1 MMFDVIPVRRKIL
14 KKASVATISYPNVDD
29 LRRRSIQQ
37 RAVVKIDILAE
48 DRKRFDSA
56 DLPNLRIGRSQK
68 VAIE

>member
-1 MMFDVIPVRRKIL
+1 MMFDVIPVGRKIL
-14 KKASVATISYPNVDD
+14 KKASVATVSHSKVDD
-29 LRRRSIQQ
+29 LRRRSIQE

-56 DLPNLRIGRSQK
+56 DLPNLRIGCSQK

>member
-1 MMFDVIPVRRKIL
+1 MIFDVIPVGRKIL
-14 KKASVATISYPNVDD
+14 KKACVATVSQSNVDD
-29 LRRRSIQQ
+29 LRRRSIQH

>member
-1 MMFDVIPVRRKIL
+1 MMFDVIPMGGKIL
-14 KKASVATISYPNVDD
+14 KKEGVATVSHANVDD

-48 DRKRFDSA
+48 DRKRFYSA
-56 DLPNLRIGRSQK
+56 DVPNLRIGRSQK

>member
-1 MMFDVIPVRRKIL
+1 MMFDVIPVGREIL
-14 KKASVATISYPNVDD
+14 KKASVATVSHSNMDD
-29 LRRRSIQQ
+29 LRRRSIQE

-56 DLPNLRIGRSQK
+56 DLPNLRIGCSQK

>member
-1 MMFDVIPVRRKIL
+1 MMFDVIPVGRKIL
-14 KKASVATISYPNVDD
+14 KKASVATVSHSEVDD
-29 LRRRSIQQ
+29 LRRRSIQE

-56 DLPNLRIGRSQK
+56 DLPNLRIGCSQK

>member
-1 MMFDVIPVRRKIL
+1 MMFDVIPVSRKIL
-14 KKASVATISYPNVDD
+14 KKASVATVSHSNVDD

-37 RAVVKIDILAE
+37 RAVVEIDILAE

>member
-1 MMFDVIPVRRKIL
+1 MMFDVIPVGRKVL
-14 KKASVATISYPNVDD
+14 KKPSAATVSHSNVDD

-37 RAVVKIDILAE
+37 RTVVKIDILAE

-68 VAIE
+68 VAID

>member
-1 MMFDVIPVRRKIL
+1 MMFDVIPVGRKIL
-14 KKASVATISYPNVDD
+14 KEGERCYSFA
-29 LRRRSIQQ
+29 LQRGRSAGEVHT
-37 RAVVKIDILAE
+37 RARVVKIDILAK

>member
-1 MMFDVIPVRRKIL
+1 MSFQWAARYSR
-14 KKASVATISYPNVDD
+14 KASVATVSHSNVDD
-29 LRRRSIQQ
+29 LRGRSIQE
-37 RAVVKIDILAE
+37 RAVVKIDILAK

>member
-56 DLPNLRIGRSQK
+56 
-68 VAIE
+68 

>member
-1 MMFDVIPVRRKIL
+1 MMFDVIPVGRKVL
-14 KKASVATISYPNVDD
+14 KKPSVATVSHSNVDD

-37 RAVVKIDILAE
+37 RTVVKIDILAE

-68 VAIE
+68 VAID

>member
-1 MMFDVIPVRRKIL
+1 MMLDVIPVGRKIL
-14 KKASVATISYPNVDD
+14 KKASVATVSHSKVDD
-29 LRRRSIQQ
+29 LRRRSIQE

-56 DLPNLRIGRSQK
+56 DLPNLRIGCSQK

>member
-1 MMFDVIPVRRKIL
+1 MMFDVIPVRRNVL
-14 KKASVATISYPNVDD
+14 KKASVATVSYSNVDN

-56 DLPNLRIGRSQK
+56 
-68 VAIE
+68 